1 MDASQNL
8 TKAEKTASE
17 LADPMYNQKM
27 MFVDYKAIGGWI
39 TDADNSVPKKM
50 VMQEFAAQVGVTRET
65 LYNWQK
71 SVPDF
76 WSKVAERRKELGS
89 HERLV
94 KVHDSWYLKALSGSF
109 PHLQLWLANF
119 DPDFRMPTEKMQV
132 EAVNSWAALMAKKRK
147 QEAIE
152 GEVVDAETSSAE

>member
-1 MDASQNL
+1 MESLQES
-8 TKAEKTASE
+8 TKAPAKNEKDN
-17 LADPMYNQKM
+17 DPLWSQKL
-27 MFVDYKAIGGWI
+27 MFIDYKAVGGWI
-39 TDADNSVPKKM
+39 TDPDKNIPEKM
-50 VMQEFAAQVGVTRET
+50 TMDTFARQIGVDRTS

-71 SVPDF
+71 SIPDF
-76 WSKVAERRKELGS
+76 WDKVAERRKELGS

-109 PHLQLWLANF
+109 PHMQLWLANF
-119 DPDFRMPTEKMQV
+119 DSDFRMPTEKMQV